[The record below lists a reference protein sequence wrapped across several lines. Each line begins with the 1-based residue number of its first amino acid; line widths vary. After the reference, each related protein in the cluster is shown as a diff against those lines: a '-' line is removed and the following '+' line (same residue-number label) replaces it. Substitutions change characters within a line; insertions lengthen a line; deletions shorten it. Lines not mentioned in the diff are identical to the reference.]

1 MRHEPARTLLHL
13 SPFYML
19 SRLTGNGNG
28 ILTYHFQQHGMLV
41 IDDGPGRQYLNWS
54 YMRETFV
61 DEVANWHTQPILP
74 KGAKNPPPLVTCKP
88 EPHFARKLPWFSNAY

>member
-1 MRHEPARTLLHL
+1 MAP
-13 SPFYML
+13 
-19 SRLTGNGNG
+19 
-28 ILTYHFQQHGMLV
+28 
-41 IDDGPGRQYLNWS
+41 RQYFNWS

-88 EPHFARKLPWFSNAY
+88 EPHFARKLPWFITPICGHFPQST